1 MDRSDDKW
9 NAERDRLQNDFIAAA
24 LSLREHVGKARFTV
38 PVADQSLIIT
48 VTPIGLRSQ
57 GEEEE
62 LEREI
67 SDDATKLY
75 DIKHE
80 KYVDIEIKPESA
92 SDPYLHITIGPEE
105 SPPEDDPDDESLG
118 NKA

>member
-1 MDRSDDKW
+1 MDQSGDEW
-9 NAERDRLQNDFIAAA
+9 NAKRDRLQNDFIAAA
-24 LSLREHVGKARFTV
+24 LSLREHMGKARFTV
-38 PVADQSLIIT
+38 PVADQRLILT
-48 VTPIGLRSQ
+48 VEPTGLHSQ

-80 KYVDIEIKPESA
+80 KYVDIEIPGPSGG
-92 SDPYLHITIGPEE
+92 DPNLFVTIGPDQ
-105 SPPEDDPDDESLG
+105 SPPDDKPEDDELG
-118 NKA
+118 NQL